1 MAVPVSATSGLG
13 SADILWKVAI
23 EISRMMR
30 YSNTKVDDDDS
41 SSHLRGEVCLFAC
54 GKGARV
60 ETSWASIMNVSATVR
75 SFVSSSPH
83 DYAVWVYLAKDSTRN
98 TSSLGCMSVPPR
110 NRMTRPRTSSRRMR
124 KNFLPRALVKEA
136 RRELIKSC
144 KNASRKPSVLVSL
157 SIEDEKGLGREAGQN
172 KLARLK

>member
-23 EISRMMR
+23 EICRMMR
-30 YSNTKVDDDDS
+30 YSNTKVDDDDN
-41 SSHLRGEVCLFAC
+41 SSHLRGEKKVCLFAC

-98 TSSLGCMSVPPR
+98 TSSLGCKQRQSVGEKSSVGPR
-110 NRMTRPRTSSRRMR
+110 CETSPIKRSTELKIMHSRPEYFFVDTPRD
-124 KNFLPRALVKEA
+124 FLP
-136 RRELIKSC
+136 ITDPKS
-144 KNASRKPSVLVSL
+144 
-157 SIEDEKGLGREAGQN
+157 
-172 KLARLK
+172 